1 MARRTKQELLLMK
14 SIVSKYLHK
23 NNLDAHKAFED
34 MVTYYLENGSQ
45 MPYYIKS
52 IKDFIKISKELQNE
66 INIAN
71 NELELKKIYEIE
83 KSKVI
88 DFILQCD
95 IMTLK
100 NIYKDIKH
108 SLNEKQKYDIMEII
122 MLKHNDELSEKY
134 IEVRHIN
141 TFKNHLSFE
150 N

>member
-14 SIVSKYLHK
+14 SVVSKYLHK